1 MGTMAAVVKPSW
13 LARIW
18 RRAGGEGPGIGT
30 SDVQDQDPLVSAGI
44 LMRQAREA
52 RGLNLRQ
59 LALETRISTP
69 VLEALER
76 GWRDRLPEVAYLRT
90 MVPLL
95 ERHLGLERGS
105 LRQALAATEPLQTR
119 RNRAQARQPL
129 LSVQLFST
137 WQGTAVYGV
146 LLLLVLYALNLEQ
159 RRLAAQGLL
168 ALNPLPPLAE
178 SERRG
183 LPPAGSDLLPTLYPE
198 LRPLARAR
206 QGQGLAVLR
215 RPEPARAAG
224 TAPPQPPQQAAA
236 TGVLSLQL
244 SRPSR
249 VQLRG
254 ADGQSQTLQLGAGEL
269 LLPLVGPAELIVEPA
284 PDPGQDVLWNGA
296 PLSPVAPGRYR
307 WPRAAI
313 SP

>member
-13 LARIW
+13 LTRLW
-18 RRAGGEGPGIGT
+18 RRAGGEAAGMGLPQ
-30 SDVQDQDPLVSAGI
+30 SDSQDPLVSAGI

-76 GWRDRLPEVAYLRT
+76 GWRDRLPELAYLRT
-90 MVPLL
+90 MLPLL

-105 LRQALAATEPLQTR
+105 LRQALAATEPLQAR
-119 RNRAQARQPL
+119 RDRGPARQPL

-178 SERRG
+178 RAQQG
-183 LPPAGSDLLPTLYPE
+183 LPPAGSDLLLDLYPE
-198 LRPLARAR
+198 LRPLTQAR
-206 QGQGLAVLR
+206 QGQALAVLR

-224 TAPPQPPQQAAA
+224 SAPPQPPQPAAA
-236 TGVLSLQL
+236 SGVLSVQL
-244 SRPSR
+244 NRPSR
-249 VQLRG
+249 VQLRR
-254 ADGQSQTLQLGAGEL
+254 ADGQSQTLQLAAGEL
-269 LLPLVGPAELIVEPA
+269 LLPLVGPAELTIEPA
-284 PDPGQDVLWNGA
+284 PEPGQDVLWNGA
-296 PLSPVAPGRYR
+296 PLSPAAPGRYR
-307 WPRAAI
+307 WPRAAM

>member
-1 MGTMAAVVKPSW
+1 MGAMAAVVKPFW
-13 LARIW
+13 FARLW
-18 RRAGGEGPGIGT
+18 RRAHGEGARAGAPP
-30 SDVQDQDPLVSAGI
+30 VVDQDPLVAAGHR
-44 LMRQAREA
+44 LHQAREE
-52 RGLNLRQ
+52 RGLSLRQ

-76 GWRDRLPEVAYLRT
+76 GWADRLPEMAYLRT
-90 MVPLL
+90 MLPLL

-105 LRQALAATEPLQTR
+105 LGQALAAAEPQQAR
-119 RNRAQARQPL
+119 RIRAQVRQPL

-178 SERRG
+178 SAQRT
-183 LPPAGSDLLPTLYPE
+183 LPPAGSDLLLALYPE
-198 LRPLARAR
+198 LRPLALAQR
-206 QGQGLAVLR
+206 GQALAVLR
-215 RPEPARAAG
+215 RPEPVPAVASTTPGQSQQPAAS
-224 TAPPQPPQQAAA
+224 
-236 TGVLSLQL
+236 GVLSLQL
-244 SRPSR
+244 SRPTRLLLSS
-249 VQLRG
+249 G
-254 ADGQSQTLQLGAGEL
+254 DGQRQTLQLGAGEL
-269 LLPLVGPAELIVEPA
+269 LLPLASPTELILEPA
-284 PDPGQDVLWNGA
+284 PEQALEVRWNGE
-296 PLSPVAPGRYR
+296 PLRPEAPGRYR

>member
-13 LARIW
+13 LARLW
-18 RRAGGEGPGIGT
+18 RRAGGEAAAMGLPQ
-30 SDVQDQDPLVSAGI
+30 SDRQDPLVSAGI
-44 LMRQAREA
+44 LLRQAREA

-76 GWRDRLPEVAYLRT
+76 GWRDRLPELAYLRT
-90 MVPLL
+90 MLPLL

-105 LRQALAATEPLQTR
+105 LRQALAATEP
-119 RNRAQARQPL
+119 AQARRDRGAARLPL

-178 SERRG
+178 RAQQG
-183 LPPAGSDLLPTLYPE
+183 LPPAGSDLLLDLYPE
-198 LRPLARAR
+198 LRPLTQAR
-206 QGQGLAVLR
+206 QGQALAVLR

-224 TAPPQPPQQAAA
+224 SAPPPATAAGRCQWCAVSATEPAQPRSAAQGRRSKPDPAAGCRRAAA
-236 TGVLSLQL
+236 
-244 SRPSR
+244 
-249 VQLRG
+249 
-254 ADGQSQTLQLGAGEL
+254 
-269 LLPLVGPAELIVEPA
+269 
-284 PDPGQDVLWNGA
+284 
-296 PLSPVAPGRYR
+296 APGCPARTGR
-307 WPRAAI
+307 RSSA
-313 SP
+313 

>member
-1 MGTMAAVVKPSW
+1 MATMAAVVNPSW
-13 LARIW
+13 LARLW
-18 RRAGGEGPGIGT
+18 RRAGGEVPGLGPPQVDG
-30 SDVQDQDPLVSAGI
+30 QDPLVSAGN
-44 LMRQAREA
+44 LLRQAREA

-76 GWRDRLPEVAYLRT
+76 GWRDRLPEMAYLRT
-90 MVPLL
+90 MLPLL

-105 LRQALAATEPLQTR
+105 LRQALAATEPLQAR
-119 RNRAQARQPL
+119 RDRGQARQPL

-178 SERRG
+178 RAQRG
-183 LPPAGSDLLPTLYPE
+183 VPPAGSALLLDLYPE
-198 LRPLARAR
+198 LRPLALAR
-206 QGQGLAVLR
+206 QGQALAVLR
-215 RPEPARAAG
+215 RPEPAQAAG
-224 TAPPQPPQQAAA
+224 SAPPQPPQQAAA
-236 TGVLSLQL
+236 SGVLSLQL

-249 VQLRG
+249 VQLRT

-269 LLPLVGPAELIVEPA
+269 LLPLVGPAELSVVPPPE
-284 PDPGQDVLWNGA
+284 PGQDVLWNGA
-296 PLSPVAPGRYR
+296 PLSPVGPGRYR

>member
-1 MGTMAAVVKPSW
+1 METMASVVKPSW

-18 RRAGGEGPGIGT
+18 RRAGGEGPGLGAPQA
-30 SDVQDQDPLVSAGI
+30 DGQDPLVTAGT
-44 LMRQAREA
+44 LLRQAREA

-76 GWRDRLPEVAYLRT
+76 GWRDRLPEMAYLRT
-90 MVPLL
+90 MLPLL

-105 LRQALAATEPLQTR
+105 LRQALAATEPLQSSR
-119 RNRAQARQPL
+119 DRGPARQPL

-168 ALNPLPPLAE
+168 ALNPLPPLAD
-178 SERRG
+178 SAQRG
-183 LPPAGSDLLPTLYPE
+183 LPPAGNALLLDLYPE
-198 LRPLARAR
+198 LRPLALAR
-206 QGQGLAVLR
+206 QGQALAVLR
-215 RPEPARAAG
+215 RPEPAQAAG
-224 TAPPQPPQQAAA
+224 SAPPRPPEQAGAS
-236 TGVLSLQL
+236 GVLSLQL

-249 VQLRG
+249 VQLRT
-254 ADGQSQTLQLGAGEL
+254 ADGQSQSLELAAGEL
-269 LLPLVGPAELIVEPA
+269 LLPLVGPAELSVEPA
-284 PDPGQDVLWNGA
+284 PGPGQDVLWNGA
-296 PLSPVAPGRYR
+296 PLTPAGPGRYR

>member
-1 MGTMAAVVKPSW
+1 MGTPQ
-13 LARIW
+13 
-18 RRAGGEGPGIGT
+18 
-30 SDVQDQDPLVSAGI
+30 VQDQDPLVSAG
-44 LMRQAREA
+44 LLLRQAREA

-76 GWRDRLPEVAYLRT
+76 GWRDRLPEMAYLRT
-90 MVPLL
+90 MLPLL

-105 LRQALAATEPLQTR
+105 LRQALAATEPLQAR
-119 RNRAQARQPL
+119 RNSAEARQPL

-146 LLLLVLYALNLEQ
+146 LLLLLLYALNLEQ

-168 ALNPLPPLAE
+168 ALNPVQPLAE

-183 LPPAGSDLLPTLYPE
+183 LPAAGSDLLLNLYPE
-198 LRPLARAR
+198 LRPLALAR
-206 QGQGLAVLR
+206 QGQALALLR
-215 RPEPARAAG
+215 RPEPAPAVG
-224 TAPPQPPQQAAA
+224 SVPPRQPQQAAA

-249 VQLRG
+249 VQLRS

-269 LLPLVGPAELIVEPA
+269 LLPLVAPLELVVDPA

-296 PLSPVAPGRYR
+296 PLNPAAPGRYR